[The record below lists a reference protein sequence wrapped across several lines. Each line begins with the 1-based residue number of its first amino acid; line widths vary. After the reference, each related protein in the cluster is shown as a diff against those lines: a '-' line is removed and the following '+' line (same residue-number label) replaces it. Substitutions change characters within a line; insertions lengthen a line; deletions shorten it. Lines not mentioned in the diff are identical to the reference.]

1 MSGQYHCLTPV
12 ALLTIVVDNV
22 NSRVD
27 LLMPS
32 SKLPSIDN
40 FIDQYLNYLLIEKG
54 LSRTTLESYSRDMVR
69 YREFLHQ
76 ARIRRISEDDTAL
89 ILKHMIALRNA
100 GLSARSRARHLVSIR
115 GFYRFMVQEQN
126 LKHDP
131 ARLVD
136 LPKTGMR
143 LPDVLSVEEVSQLL
157 EAPDTDKP
165 RGARDGAMLEL
176 LYAAGLRVSEL
187 VNLKLQDINL
197 EAGFVRVLGKGAKER
212 LVPIGL
218 PAKDKIESYI
228 ATSRITLLK
237 NRASPYLFVARAA
250 KPITRQ
256 GFWKL
261 LRKYATLA
269 QLNKKVTPHSLRHSF
284 ASHLLEG
291 GADLRAVQ
299 VMLGHVDIATTQI
312 YTHVARQQ
320 LKILHERFHPRG

>member
-1 MSGQYHCLTPV
+1 
-12 ALLTIVVDNV
+12 
-22 NSRVD
+22 
-27 LLMPS
+27 MPS
-32 SKLPSIDN
+32 SKLPPTDILIDR
-40 FIDQYLNYLLIEKG
+40 YLNYLLVEKG
-54 LSRTTLESYSRDMVR
+54 LSGTTLESYSRDMIR
-69 YREFLHQ
+69 YREFLQ
-76 ARIRRISEDDTAL
+76 QNKTPRISEADTAL
-89 ILKHMIALRNA
+89 ILRHMIALRNA
-100 GLSARSRARHLVSIR
+100 GLSAPSRARHLVSIR
-115 GFYRFMVQEQN
+115 GFYRFMAQERI

-136 LPKTGMR
+136 LPKTSMK
-143 LPDVLSVEEVSQLL
+143 LPDVLSVAEVSQLL
-157 EAPDTDKP
+157 EAPDIDKP
-165 RGARDGAMLEL
+165 RGARDRAMLEL

-197 EAGFVRVLGKGAKER
+197 EAGFVRVLGKGSTER

-218 PAKDKIESYI
+218 HARDKIESYI
-228 ATSRITLLK
+228 EKSRKTLLK
-237 NRASPYLFVARAA
+237 NRASSYLFVARAA
-250 KPITRQ
+250 GPLTRQ